1 MTLPTQQDKNLRRQ
15 GPLKSAPVVGEVPGL
30 LLQVVDFQDIQQ
42 AQHEL
47 VRVLHVR
54 HEAKGAQHALLD
66 AKYILLQVLEPLR
79 AVEEGQRSAP
89 CCVFASCNMMRRYV

>member
-1 MTLPTQQDKNLRRQ
+1 MLGVRQ
-15 GPLKSAPVVGEVPGL
+15 IAHVGTPVVGEIPGL
-30 LLQVVDFQDIQQ
+30 LPQVRGHLHDLQQ

-66 AKYILLQVLEPLR
+66 AEHILLQVLEPL
-79 AVEEGQRSAP
+79 QD
-89 CCVFASCNMMRRYV
+89 MRKTARQLQNSGVTCT